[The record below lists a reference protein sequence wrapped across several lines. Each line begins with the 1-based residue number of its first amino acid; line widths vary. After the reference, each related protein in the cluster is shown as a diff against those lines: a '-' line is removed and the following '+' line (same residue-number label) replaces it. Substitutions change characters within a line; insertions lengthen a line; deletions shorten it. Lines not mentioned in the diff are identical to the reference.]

1 MRFLV
6 IDVKNGDMFD
16 KAYATR
22 EEAIAQADREWN
34 SLTEYDKKQREC
46 FYVLESVTDDE
57 EAENRFDGNVIKE
70 YK

>member
-6 IDVKNGDMFD
+6 IDVKNGDSFE
-16 KAYATR
+16 KAFATR
-22 EEAIAQADREWN
+22 EEAIAYADREWK
-34 SLTEYDKKQREC
+34 SLTEYDKKQREE

-57 EAENRFDGNVIKE
+57 EAENRFDGDVIKE